1 MFLRRSITAVAA
13 VLSAAALVGTA
24 APAAVA
30 DTQADTVADAAA
42 DSARTAGSYRYWSF
56 WEQKDG
62 KDGDGGQGPKD
73 TAKQQGSAPWAFATK
88 GPSQLRPEDGAV
100 LGFRFALSKNSQD
113 AATPRGRTEFEAVC
127 SGTNASDGQKRIAFR
142 IDFGTAKDAPE
153 GETPPE
159 PRTACAQ
166 VGEDATAAD
175 ALAEVAKPLRY
186 DSSSLLCAVQGYPKS
201 GCGEQASD
209 DSGGKKDAAED
220 AEAAGKDVAG
230 KDEPEGGDGAG
241 LGTTVGLAA
250 GAAAIAVLAFAAVRR
265 ARSRD

>member
-1 MFLRRSITAVAA
+1 MFLRRSISAVAA

-30 DTQADTVADAAA
+30 AGTAVSTAAAGADT
-42 DSARTAGSYRYWSF
+42 ARTAGSYRYWSF

-62 KDGDGGQGPKD
+62 TSGSDSDKGKSKGTKDAAG
-73 TAKQQGSAPWAFATK
+73 QQGAAPWAFATK

-100 LGFRFALSKNSQD
+100 LGFRFALSENSQD
-113 AATPRGRTEFEAVC
+113 AATPRGRTEFGAVC
-127 SGTNASDGQKRIAFR
+127 AGTNASDGQKRIAFR

-166 VGEDATAAD
+166 VDEDATAAD

-186 DSSSLLCAVQGYPKS
+186 DSASLL
-201 GCGEQASD
+201 
-209 DSGGKKDAAED
+209 
-220 AEAAGKDVAG
+220 
-230 KDEPEGGDGAG
+230 
-241 LGTTVGLAA
+241 
-250 GAAAIAVLAFAAVRR
+250 
-265 ARSRD
+265 